1 MRKKEDLTYTIRF
14 NRSKRTYTIRKY
26 INKVCVAK
34 YRTLPQGCDY
44 SENWTQSDIANYLA
58 HAGDDYYAVY

>member
-1 MRKKEDLTYTIRF
+1 MGKSHITYTMRF

-34 YRTLPQGCDY
+34 YRRAAT
-44 SENWTQSDIANYLA
+44 IARI
-58 HAGDDYYAVY
+58 GRKTT